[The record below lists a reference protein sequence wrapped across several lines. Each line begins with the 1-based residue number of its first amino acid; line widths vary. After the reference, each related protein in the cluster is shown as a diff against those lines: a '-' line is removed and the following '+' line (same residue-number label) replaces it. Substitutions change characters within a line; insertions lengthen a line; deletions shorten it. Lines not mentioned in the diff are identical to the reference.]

1 MQSTTTTTLERTTPL
16 PAQYGVE
23 TMDSVSK
30 TILLQANSSQT
41 TSALAPDGST
51 TVLIEPGT
59 FSETQT
65 TGEVSL
71 NIVQGTLASEPK
83 QTDLMVLSKVLQI
96 QVPSSNIS
104 RPVLLKML
112 ADTQTT
118 RRRRRI
124 LQYILSSGQQTV
136 TSIKVRSLNPPTLNP
151 PTLNPLIIIFK
162 SCADFLAQLHSSVMG
177 TYTGYILQ

>member
-30 TILLQANSSQT
+30 TILFQANSSQT

-71 NIVQGTLASEPK
+71 NIVQGTLASEPE

-112 ADTQTT
+112 ADMQTT
-118 RRRRRI
+118 RRRRI

-151 PTLNPLIIIFK
+151 PTLNPPTLNPPTSHK
-162 SCADFLAQLHSSVMG
+162 NH
-177 TYTGYILQ
+177 